1 MSATTPQ
8 IPAGLT
14 PLQQRRLTFLL
25 RYEAKTNVL
34 LSGLAL
40 VYLITYSIQSIWYE
54 PEKRWYFWLVA
65 FGYALWVIFAMDL
78 LFRFLMSP
86 MKRHFFRRNW
96 LDTITVVV
104 PQFRALRVLRAFTP
118 NGVLAHTQ
126 SKGVITGGAATTG
139 GLSVILVVWVGSL
152 MVLDAERGAPGAE
165 IVTMGDAVWWTFE
178 TITTVGYGDYV
189 PVTQWGRFFAV
200 MIMLVGIS
208 VLGAVT
214 ATLAATLTK
223 QHGAQAAP
231 STTAT
236 SSTPATP
243 STPTTPSTPAAPSP
257 PAPEEDMS
265 SDDLR
270 RELAEIKAM
279 LAELQTRVGTA
290 APPAT

>member
-1 MSATTPQ
+1 MSATTPKT
-8 IPAGLT
+8 PANLT
-14 PLQQRRLTFLL
+14 ASQQRRLHFLL
-25 RYEAKTNVL
+25 KYEAKTNVL

-65 FGYALWVIFAMDL
+65 FGYVLWVIFAMDL
-78 LFRFLMSP
+78 LFRFLLSP
-86 MKRHFFRRNW
+86 VKRHFFRRNW

-118 NGVLAHTQ
+118 NGVLARKQ
-126 SKGVITGGAATTG
+126 SKGVITGGAATTA
-139 GLSVILVVWVGSL
+139 GLSVVLVVWVGSL

-200 MIMLVGIS
+200 LIMLVGIS

-223 QHGAQAAP
+223 QHGAQAAQ
-231 STTAT
+231 
-236 SSTPATP
+236 
-243 STPTTPSTPAAPSP
+243 STPTAPSDPAAQSTPSAPSTASP
-257 PAPEEDMS
+257 TEDIS

-279 LAELQTRVGTA
+279 LADLQRRVGS
-290 APPAT
+290 APST